1 MKIHPRV
8 EIVRDA
14 INRVSKALVEV
25 TDELELTDG
34 EYLMVI
40 GSIFGDRLTG
50 FAKHMI
56 RAERHP
62 DDPEKPGGLE

>member
-1 MKIHPRV
+1 VRLHPREGV
-8 EIVRDA
+8 VRKA
-14 INRVSKALVEV
+14 IHRVSKALEDA

-34 EYLMVI
+34 EYLMVV
-40 GSIFGDRLTG
+40 GSFFGDRITG

-62 DDPEKPGGLE
+62 DDPEKPGGLA